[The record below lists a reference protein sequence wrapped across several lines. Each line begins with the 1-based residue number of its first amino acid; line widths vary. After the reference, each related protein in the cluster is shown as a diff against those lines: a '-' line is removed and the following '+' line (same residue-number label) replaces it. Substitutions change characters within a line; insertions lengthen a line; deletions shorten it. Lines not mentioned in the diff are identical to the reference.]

1 MLYKIHLC
9 REELAVIDAAMN
21 DYIMLHD
28 EQQEA
33 AESAARKVALL
44 KNYVELNA
52 QVLETIQE
60 KEKAKQAYIAYT
72 FKKPAVSISE
82 PVS

>member
-1 MLYKIHLC
+1 MLYKMHLC

-28 EQQEA
+28 EQEA
-33 AESAARKVALL
+33 AESAAQKVALL

-82 PVS
+82 TVS